1 MKFNIVS
8 QNEDL
13 IRFCSVLKNAGH
25 SVSVINGEFL
35 PCDIAI
41 YDSVFRE
48 KIGGITDIIKIEHIG
63 DAETKPEK
71 EFAVSFLDVEGA
83 YKIEDGCSLSGK
95 GEEKKEL
102 KCDISSHDQPLV
114 SLNYLKNYI
123 DMKHAVK
130 IFNRQAINVHSYCG
144 LISGRDA
151 VNLYC
156 SSKINLNMTRQSL
169 FRTLESGGVP
179 LCNLEDTDLPEEL
192 TFTTEEDFDKK
203 VEYLLSKPAPKIDE
217 LRNKTIKTKNPLT
230 QWSNIFKEIGLQKIA
245 KQFIKF
251 SNDTTKD
258 LYF

>member
-1 MKFNIVS
+1 MKFNVVS

-25 SVSVINGEFL
+25 HVSVINGEFV
-35 PCDIAI
+35 PCDIVI

-48 KIGGITDIIKIEHIG
+48 KISEFTDIIKIEHIS
-63 DAETKPEK
+63 DTKINPEK
-71 EFAVSFLDVEGA
+71 NFSVSFLDVDGA

-102 KCDISSHDQPLV
+102 KCDISSHDQPMTC
-114 SLNYLKNYI
+114 LNYLKNYI

-130 IFNRQAINVHSYCG
+130 IFSRQPINVHNYCG
-144 LISGRDA
+144 LINGRDA

-156 SSKINLNMTRQSL
+156 SSKINLTMTRQSL
-169 FRTLESGGVP
+169 FRTLESGGTP

-203 VEYLLSKPAPKIDE
+203 IEHLLSNPAPKIDE
-217 LRNKTIKTKNPLT
+217 LRNKIIKTKNPLT

-251 SNDTTKD
+251 SNDRTKD